1 MIHVCV
7 IGGGLAG
14 LSAATRAA
22 ELGCRVTVL
31 EQGEEPHYP
40 CNSRYAGGV
49 MHLAFLDL
57 GLPPEELA
65 CALRRKCPSDLDAD
79 LVAAIG
85 ARAGETLRWLRS
97 HGAKFM
103 KAGPEPWQR
112 WVLAPPRPFRARLV
126 WPGRG
131 PDVLLRGLEQA
142 LTVLG
147 GVVRRG
153 CRVQDVE
160 PAEGEG
166 WQVWARTG
174 AGDERVA
181 ADAVILA
188 DGGYQAAPEA
198 LREWVTPMP
207 DRLVQ
212 RNAGTGRGFTLG
224 LARRLGLLTSDL
236 DKFYGHLHSIDA
248 RHEERLWP
256 YPTVDDLGA
265 AGMLLNEDGRR
276 FADEG
281 LGGVFL
287 ANAVAQFSRAWV
299 MVDETIWEQV
309 GRRTRIVPC
318 NPFLAELG
326 ATMVVAETVEEAAR
340 RAGLPPAQVMAEVA
354 AQNAGGPLTPSRSAG
369 KFGRMTLQKPPFRM
383 IAVCAGITY
392 TMGGLLI
399 DGAGR
404 VQAADGRKRPGLLA
418 AGGAVGATEGG
429 ATAFY
434 LGGLCKAAVTGRM
447 AGETAAA
454 MARRN

>member
-1 MIHVCV
+1 MIDVCV
-7 IGGGLAG
+7 VGGGLAG

-31 EQGEEPHYP
+31 EQGEQEYYP

-57 GLPPEELA
+57 GLPPEELTET
-65 CALRRKCPSDLDAD
+65 LRQKCPEDLDAD
-79 LVAAIG
+79 LIAAIG
-85 ARAGETLRWLRS
+85 ERAGETVSWLRA
-97 HGAKFM
+97 HGARFM

-112 WVLAPPRPFRARLV
+112 WVLAPPRPLRARLV

-131 PDVLLRGLEQA
+131 PDVLLRKLEQA

-147 GVVRRG
+147 GVVQRG
-153 CRVQDVE
+153 RCVRDVRPADDGWNLEVETKAGAE
-160 PAEGEG
+160 PI
-166 WQVWARTG
+166 V
-174 AGDERVA
+174 

-188 DGGYQAAPEA
+188 DGGYQAAPDW
-198 LREWVTPMP
+198 LRKWVTPEPERM
-207 DRLVQ
+207 VH
-212 RNAGTGRGFTLG
+212 RNAGTGRGFALS
-224 LARRLGLLTSDL
+224 LAERLGLLTSDL

-265 AGMLLNEDGRR
+265 AGLLLNELGHR

-281 LGGVFL
+281 LGGVYL
-287 ANAVAQFSRAWV
+287 ANAVARLPQSWV
-299 MVDETIWEQV
+299 LLDDAIWERV

-326 ATMVVAETVEEAAR
+326 ATMVVGATVEAVAKG
-340 RAGLPPAQVMAEVA
+340 AGLPVDAVAAEVA
-354 AQNAGGPLTPSRSAG
+354 AHNAGGPLIPPRSPG
-369 KFGRMTLQKPPFRM
+369 KFGRMALRKPPFRM

-392 TMGGLLI
+392 TMGGLLV

-404 VQAADGRKRPGLLA
+404 VRAADGRPLPGLLA
-418 AGGAVGATEGG
+418 AGGTVGATEGG
-429 ATAFY
+429 TTAFY
-434 LGGLCKAAVTGRM
+434 LGGLCKAAVTGRA